1 MKISDCRAVSPFKT
15 LPGCRAFRHSEK
27 KYWYSGTP
35 ISYPP
40 YSTIHAIPYFLIGI
54 ICGPKWGSF
63 PVRDHLR
70 SNLGII
76 CGPGSFAVLGS
87 FADPYR
93 TVYRWRS
100 GVAFSLVYDSVS
112 RLFRYGQTLL
122 TRRTRREME
131 SEWFEYVTVIPSSR
145 SLIFEVK
152 STGSELAFIRV
163 SKTSEDFGRL
173 RKTSDFLE

>member
-1 MKISDCRAVSPFKT
+1 MKISDCRALSPFRT

-54 ICGPKWGSF
+54 ICGPIWGSF

-76 CGPGSFAVLGS
+76 CGPGSFAVPTASVVSIQFVDGAKGMLLRFLRITENKLMS
-87 FADPYR
+87 MRQIRIRKNQILKNIQSLSTERVLHDPAELFVHLCVS
-93 TVYRWRS
+93 T
-100 GVAFSLVYDSVS
+100 YDGK
-112 RLFRYGQTLL
+112 R
-122 TRRTRREME
+122 
-131 SEWFEYVTVIPSSR
+131 
-145 SLIFEVK
+145 
-152 STGSELAFIRV
+152 
-163 SKTSEDFGRL
+163 
-173 RKTSDFLE
+173 